1 MKKVIETK
9 NAPAA
14 IGPYSQ
20 AIQAGDFL
28 YVSGQIP
35 IDPETNTM
43 FLDNKSNVADQA
55 GQSLR
60 NLKAVLEAAGYSLQ
74 DVIKTTVFITDMA
87 HFASFNTVYAKY
99 FEKDCP
105 ARSCVAVK
113 ELPKGALVEIEAV
126 AYKHS

>member
-20 AIQAGDFL
+20 AIQAGDFI

-35 IDPETNTM
+35 VDPETGA
-43 FLDNKSNVADQA
+43 LIDKLIADQT
-55 GQSLR
+55 GQSLK

-87 HFASFNTVYAKY
+87 NFATVNSVYAKY

-113 ELPKGALVEIEAV
+113 ELPKDALIEIEAV
-126 AYKHS
+126 AYKHSGE

>member
-43 FLDNKSNVADQA
+43 FLDNRGSIADQA

-60 NLKAVLEAAGYSLQ
+60 NLKAVLEAAGYSLK

-113 ELPKGALVEIEAV
+113 ELPNGALVEIEAV
-126 AYKHS
+126 AYKQR